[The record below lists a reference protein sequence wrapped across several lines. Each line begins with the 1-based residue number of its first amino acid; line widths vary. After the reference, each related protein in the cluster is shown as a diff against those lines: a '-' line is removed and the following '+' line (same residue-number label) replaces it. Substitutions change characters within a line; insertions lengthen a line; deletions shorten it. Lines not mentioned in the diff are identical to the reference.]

1 MNSANSTSNIATNTE
16 PKIRWNQ
23 MGNEEKSTSFHQ
35 EIRRMNQLPATSSY
49 VSHRLRVLNKILQL
63 CPFRT
68 GSQDKELEL
77 VSAGLHLRL
86 ICQCYGCNQ
95 GLNKHKRPRAKYS
108 AQNYAERLLS
118 SICSSDFYSSYVP
131 FCLCGWIPGR
141 WR

>member
-63 CPFRT
+63 CPFR
-68 GSQDKELEL
+68 GPAHKIRNWSWFLL
-77 VSAGLHLRL
+77 GC
-86 ICQCYGCNQ
+86 IC
-95 GLNKHKRPRAKYS
+95 
-108 AQNYAERLLS
+108 
-118 SICSSDFYSSYVP
+118 D
-131 FCLCGWIPGR
+131 
-141 WR
+141 